1 MEKNKANLDATFSKK
16 VPKRNMKTIYIASD
30 HAGITMKKAL
40 KELLEKINY
49 KVHDLGP
56 QTDDSVDYPD
66 YAKKLAK
73 AVKSRPDSK
82 GILICGTGI
91 GMCMAANKIKGIRA
105 ALCYNEDTARLS
117 REHND
122 ANILCLGARTT
133 TLNMAK
139 KITVAW
145 LETKHEGGERHQR
158 RIKKIG

>member
-1 MEKNKANLDATFSKK
+1 MN
-16 VPKRNMKTIYIASD
+16 TIFIASD
-30 HAGITMKKAL
+30 HAGVEMKKTLAKL
-40 KELLEKINY
+40 IEKMNY
-49 KVHDLGP
+49 KIRDLGP

-66 YAKKLAK
+66 YAKKIAR
-73 AVKSRPDSK
+73 AVKSDPKSK
-82 GILICGTGI
+82 GLLICGTGI
-91 GMCMAANKIKGIRA
+91 GMCMAANKVKGIRA
-105 ALCYNEDTARLS
+105 ALCYNENTARLS

-133 TLNMAK
+133 VLNMAK